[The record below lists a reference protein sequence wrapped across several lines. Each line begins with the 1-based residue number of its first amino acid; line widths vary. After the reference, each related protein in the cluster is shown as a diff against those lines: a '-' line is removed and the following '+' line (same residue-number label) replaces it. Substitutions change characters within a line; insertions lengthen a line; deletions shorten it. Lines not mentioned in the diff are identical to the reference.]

1 MLALLDHHKLGA
13 HRPHRVARPHQV
25 FVFGKQ
31 LRLGVVEHQ
40 AIDPLE
46 QFLKLV
52 TLNIDPEVHCVGH
65 GQRRVGHL
73 IEHRKLRDGRCV
85 AQKHKLALAM
95 TVGELWLE
103 LAKHIQVHLKG
114 FAVVHVG
121 HVATPPAERLAAGN
135 RLEAAGV
142 DAPLLEKG
150 RVLRRKVVADGA
162 DHPHR

>member
-1 MLALLDHHKLGA
+1 
-13 HRPHRVARPHQV
+13 
-25 FVFGKQ
+25 
-31 LRLGVVEHQ
+31 
-40 AIDPLE
+40 
-46 QFLKLV
+46 
-52 TLNIDPEVHCVGH
+52 
-65 GQRRVGHL
+65 
-73 IEHRKLRDGRCV
+73 
-85 AQKHKLALAM
+85 M

-121 HVATPPAERLAAGN
+121 DVATPPAERLAAGN